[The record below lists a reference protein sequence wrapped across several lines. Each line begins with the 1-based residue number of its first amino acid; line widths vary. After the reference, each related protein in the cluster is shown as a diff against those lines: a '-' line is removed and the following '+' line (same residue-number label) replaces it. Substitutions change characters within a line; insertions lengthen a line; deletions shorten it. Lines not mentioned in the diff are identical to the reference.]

1 MKKLFAFSILSSSIF
16 LNATPLKAEWDHWA
30 VKYFDISDTRG
41 FGIYTVESDTGT
53 ETLRTTKCFVD
64 SGVNECEAVIG
75 NGSYLDATTGK
86 FMSCSVNSYKGV
98 TKEKGKPKAK

>member
-16 LNATPLKAEWDHWA
+16 LSATPLKADWNHWA

-53 ETLRTTKCFVD
+53 ETLRTTKCFED
-64 SGVNECEAVIG
+64 PGELPPQRRLNQ
-75 NGSYLDATTGK
+75 YFHLRHPMR
-86 FMSCSVNSYKGV
+86 FFL
-98 TKEKGKPKAK
+98 